1 MLLYYLRHG
10 DPIYNPDSLTPLG
23 HEQARSLAK
32 RLAMYGVDEIY
43 SSDSVRAMETAQ
55 PTCDLLKKEKTLLPW
70 AHENRAWEQLT
81 VALESGRRTWC
92 FLDPRYVEQFNSAEV
107 RAMGD
112 KWYEHPYFKDTSFK
126 EGIERVDREADAFL
140 LSLGY
145 RHDREKHRY
154 ELVEP
159 NEKRVALFAHQGFG
173 MAFLS
178 SILDIPYPM
187 FCTHFNISHT
197 SMSVIQFDET
207 AGFSYPQAIQLS
219 NDSHLYRDGL
229 LTGYNNGIRV

>member
-1 MLLYYLRHG
+1 MSEEKKNTRQISLPAARQEVNYSDYADSLSSYLRKIDHY
-10 DPIYNPDSLTPLG
+10 PPLSVP
-23 HEQARSLAK
+23 EQ
-32 RLAMYGVDEIY
+32 
-43 SSDSVRAMETAQ
+43 
-55 PTCDLLKKEKTLLPW
+55 
-70 AHENRAWEQLT
+70 EQLCREIDDCMQTLRLQLYEFGT
-81 VALESGRRTWC
+81 VQKEHIHL
-92 FLDPRYVEQFNSAEV
+92 LDECISNNQNP
-107 RAMGD
+107 
-112 KWYEHPYFKDTSFK
+112 
-126 EGIERVDREADAFL
+126 ADAFL